1 MKRSRGFTLIEILA
15 ALTMF
20 AVVGGMLLQLF
31 DTGLRSTRK
40 SAEMTHGVL
49 LARSKMTE
57 LLAYPQLMPGTLEG
71 EFDDGY
77 RWRADLI
84 PPVDEGRSYGP
95 LQPLFLVINVYWG
108 DRDDQSSFELRT
120 LSFTTAM
127 ESR

>member
-1 MKRSRGFTLIEILA
+1 MRREHGFTLIEILA

-57 LLAYPQLMPGTLEG
+57 LLAYPQLTPGTLEG
-71 EFDDGY
+71 EFGDGY
-77 RWRADLI
+77 RWRADLT
-84 PPVDEGRSYGP
+84 PPADSDRNFGP
-95 LQPLFLVINVYWG
+95 LQPLFLAVTVYWG
-108 DRDDQSSFELRT
+108 DRHDESSFRLET
-120 LSFTTAM
+120 LSFTSAM
-127 ESR
+127 EGP

>member
-1 MKRSRGFTLIEILA
+1 MKRGRGFTLIEILA

-31 DTGLRSTRK
+31 ESGLRSTRK

-57 LLAYPQLMPGTLEG
+57 LLAYPQLAPGTLVG

-77 RWRADLI
+77 SWRADLFQ
-84 PPVDEGRSYGP
+84 PVDEGRGYGS
-95 LQPLFLVINVYWG
+95 LQPLFLTINVYWG
-108 DRDDQSSFELRT
+108 DSADESSFT
-120 LSFTTAM
+120 LQTLTFSSDA
-127 ESR
+127 EGP